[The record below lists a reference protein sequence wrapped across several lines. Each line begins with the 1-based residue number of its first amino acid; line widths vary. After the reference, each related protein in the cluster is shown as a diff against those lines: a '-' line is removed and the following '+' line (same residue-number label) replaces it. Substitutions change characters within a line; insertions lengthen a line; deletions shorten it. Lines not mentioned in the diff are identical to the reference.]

1 MTLTGMAWK
10 YLWRRPLVTL
20 LTVIS
25 IALGAALISSVLTI
39 LRETKDAFAGA
50 NKTFDMVVGAK
61 GSPLQLVLSTMYHM
75 DVPTGNIPYS
85 RYQQLK
91 EDARVRYAIPIGLGD
106 NYEGFRIVG
115 SETNLFSAMTRA
127 KDDQA
132 SEAMLAVTEG
142 RIFTNAFEAVLGAF
156 VADQTGL
163 KIGDEFYGTHGLMKL
178 EGSEEHKDF
187 PFKVVG
193 ILKHNNSPNDRAI
206 FTHLESIWQVHD
218 YEEEQHNFLFKG
230 APLKDDVEEEEEAD
244 KREVTAVLL
253 QLQSV
258 GQRIWM
264 SQQIQNDTESMAAI
278 PINEMHRL
286 YQKLLAPLQTGLL
299 TLAYLVVIVSALT
312 VLTTLYQS
320 AERRRRDLAVM
331 RALGALRGEMFAL
344 LLVEAALLTIIGIVL
359 GWLLGHGAVQVASVH
374 YRENMGLA
382 IQAWTID
389 RVEILSLLSVALAG
403 VIAGLVP
410 AAIAYRS
417 SPVKDLSR
425 V

>member
-1 MTLTGMAWK
+1 MNLTGMAWK

-50 NKTFDMVVGAK
+50 NQTFDMVVGAK
-61 GSPLQLVLSTMYHM
+61 GSPLQLVLSSMYHM

-91 EDARVRYAIPIGLGD
+91 SDARVRYAIPVGLGD

-127 KDDQA
+127 KEDRP
-132 SEAMLAVTEG
+132 SVPMVEVVEG
-142 RIFTNAFEAVLGAF
+142 RMFTNAFEAVIGAF
-156 VADQTGL
+156 VAQQTDL

-178 EGSEEHKDF
+178 EGSELHDEF
-187 PFKVVG
+187 PYKVVG

-206 FTHLESIWQVHD
+206 FTHIESIWQVHD

-230 APLKDDVEEEEEAD
+230 APIKEEPEEEEEAD
-244 KREVTAVLL
+244 NREVTAVLL
-253 QLQSV
+253 QLNSV

-264 SQQIQNDTESMAAI
+264 SQQIQSDTESMAAI

-286 YQKLLAPLQTGLL
+286 YQKLLAPMQSGLL
-299 TLAYLVVIVSALT
+299 TLAYLVVTVSALT

-331 RALGALRGEMFAL
+331 RALGGLPGEMFTL
-344 LLVEAALLTIIGIVL
+344 LLIEAALLTIIGIAI

-382 IQAWTID
+382 INAWTVD
-389 RVEILSLLSVALAG
+389 RLEILSLLGVAG
-403 VIAGLVP
+403 VGLIAGIIP
-410 AAIAYRS
+410 AVLAYRS